1 MTLLHR
7 DNDDCLG
14 NDTEFPLASA
24 FFMSQR
30 NGQAIFA
37 TSLHGIV
44 LLLAYTCIHFNGRA
58 HEIMGL

>member
-24 FFMSQR
+24 FLCLSATVKLFLRLHFMELCY
-30 NGQAIFA
+30 FLP
-37 TSLHGIV
+37 TH
-44 LLLAYTCIHFNGRA
+44 AYISTA
-58 HEIMGL
+58 ALMKS